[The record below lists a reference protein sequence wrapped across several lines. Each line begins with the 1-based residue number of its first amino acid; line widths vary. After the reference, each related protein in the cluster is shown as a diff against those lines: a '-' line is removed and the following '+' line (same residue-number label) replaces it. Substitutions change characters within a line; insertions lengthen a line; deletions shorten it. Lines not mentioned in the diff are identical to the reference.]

1 MKKSVIL
8 PLALVAY
15 LGAMSYVGYSG
26 YASGEFSA
34 MRYYGVIAV
43 SFAVIVLLYFS
54 LKRKEKLR
62 KERED
67 DMKNNRNRHFNH

>member
-26 YASGEFSA
+26 YASGEFSPI
-34 MRYYGVIAV
+34 RYYGVIAV
-43 SFAVIVLLYFS
+43 SFIVIILLYFS

-67 DMKNNRNRHFNH
+67 DMNKNQTKRDSH

>member
-15 LGAMSYVGYSG
+15 LGVMSYVG

-43 SFAVIVLLYFS
+43 SFVVIVLLYFS

-67 DMKNNRNRHFNH
+67 DMKKNQ